1 MSLKKSLLVIWK
13 ILRHF
18 VNRIISYDKYSLLK
32 RENLTHTIQMQLP
45 QEQKVFLNFFLK
57 FWNLHQILK
66 IFFKKVTLIANAFP
80 KLQLSKSMVRSMC
93 KKHGFTVPFKKQHGK
108 RAKTLF
114 KSKRQHL
121 YHIYSPL
128 QRQLSLE
135 KFLLVI
141 SKILRLFVNTFTTDD
156 KYSLLNKDNLIKPI
170 QTQLYHK
177 KTFFKFFSKVLKSR
191 LNFEHFQKKGDSDS

>member
-1 MSLKKSLLVIWK
+1 MHFQNYSYQKAWLGQCVKSI
-13 ILRHF
+13 
-18 VNRIISYDKYSLLK
+18 
-32 RENLTHTIQMQLP
+32 
-45 QEQKVFLNFFLK
+45 
-57 FWNLHQILK
+57 
-66 IFFKKVTLIANAFP
+66 
-80 KLQLSKSMVRSMC
+80 
-93 KKHGFTVPFKKQHGK
+93 GFTVPFKKQHGK

-156 KYSLLNKDNLIKPI
+156 KYSLLNKNNLIKPI

-177 KTFFKFFSKVLKSR
+177 KTFFNFFSKVLKSR
-191 LNFEHFQKKGDSDS
+191 LNFEHFQKKR